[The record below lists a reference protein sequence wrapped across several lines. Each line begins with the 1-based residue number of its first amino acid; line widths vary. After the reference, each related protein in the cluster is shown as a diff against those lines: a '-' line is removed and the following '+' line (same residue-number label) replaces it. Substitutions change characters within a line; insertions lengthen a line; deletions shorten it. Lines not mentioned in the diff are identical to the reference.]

1 MSLPK
6 VMIPS
11 RPNKGEATQ
20 MGAETKRPNLLY
32 IFVAINK
39 TGKIVV
45 RYDENENPICFDDE
59 IGLD

>member
-1 MSLPK
+1 MHGRFSPILTGK
-6 VMIPS
+6 AVGS
-11 RPNKGEATQ
+11 GDR
-20 MGAETKRPNLLY
+20 
-32 IFVAINK
+32 FVAINK